1 MLKKDRIYKKYL
13 CKRDET
19 FKSLYLKIRNRYFHL
34 VKVKKKEFYQKKFLN
49 L

>member
-19 FKSLYLKIRNRYFHL
+19 SKSLYLKIRNHYFHL
-34 VKVKKKEFYQKKFLN
+34 VKVKKKEFYQ
-49 L
+49 